1 MFRAQAVIGTALA
14 QRFRGL
20 SSLDLTLLPFLVHFQ
35 PRSNPE
41 ELLTKATFGA
51 ENFIS
56 VRPEDQFNGKESRN
70 CRIARQGENDQ

>member
-1 MFRAQAVIGTALA
+1 MNVALT

-20 SSLDLTLLPFLVHFQ
+20 FSLDLTLLPFLVHFQ

-41 ELLTKATFGA
+41 EFLTKATFGA

-56 VRPEDQFNGKESRN
+56 VRPEHSL
-70 CRIARQGENDQ
+70 